1 MEINKF
7 KCNICNKYYKSYK
20 SHWNHT
26 KKYHDNIPTN
36 IPNIS
41 PDIPNISQHIPNIS
55 PQINNDNQLNIK
67 KIDKRNCDYCNKIL
81 SSYKNLH
88 RHQQT
93 CKFKNNQHDK
103 MINEIDELKK
113 MVAELIKNKSNNC
126 LI

>member
-1 MEINKF
+1 METNNF

-20 SHWNHT
+20 SLWNH
-26 KKYHDNIPTN
+26 KKKFHADIPTN

-41 PDIPNISQHIPNIS
+41 HDIPNISPY
-55 PQINNDNQLNIK
+55 INNESQPNIK

-93 CKFKNNQHDK
+93 CKFKNIQHDR
-103 MINEIDELKK
+103 
-113 MVAELIKNKSNNC
+113 
-126 LI
+126 